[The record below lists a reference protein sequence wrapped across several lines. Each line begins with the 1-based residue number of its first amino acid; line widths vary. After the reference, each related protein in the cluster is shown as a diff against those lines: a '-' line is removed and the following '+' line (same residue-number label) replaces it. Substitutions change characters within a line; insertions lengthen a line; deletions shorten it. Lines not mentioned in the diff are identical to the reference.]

1 MKILQEGFAT
11 AECSDKTENLP
22 NAALEIFIS
31 IKDHSGRMEIIM
43 SHTLKIKKLSPDA
56 VIPKQATRGSA
67 GMDLSACIKEDVVIR
82 PGEIKM
88 IGTGLAVSPD
98 TEECVLLI
106 YARSGL
112 ACKNGIA
119 PANCVGVV
127 DSDYRGEIKVA
138 LINHGKEDFTVTPGM
153 RIAQLVM
160 TPVILPV
167 IEQVTEL
174 DDTERSTGGFGST
187 GK

>member
-1 MKILQEGFAT
+1 MNHI
-11 AECSDKTENLP
+11 
-22 NAALEIFIS
+22 
-31 IKDHSGRMEIIM
+31 
-43 SHTLKIKKLSPDA
+43 LKIKKLNENA
-56 VIPKQATRGSA
+56 IVPKQATKGSA
-67 GMDLSACIKEDVVIR
+67 GMDLSACLEEDVVIK

-88 IGTGLAVSPD
+88 IPTGLAAAPD
-98 TEECVLLI
+98 TDECVLLI

-112 ACKNGIA
+112 ASKHGIA

-138 LINHGKEDFTVTPGM
+138 LINHGKEDFVVSHGM

-160 TPVILPV
+160 TPVILPQIAEV
-167 IEQVTEL
+167 SEL
-174 DDTERSTGGFGST
+174 DETERSTGGFGST

>member
-1 MKILQEGFAT
+1 MKH
-11 AECSDKTENLP
+11 K
-22 NAALEIFIS
+22 
-31 IKDHSGRMEIIM
+31 
-43 SHTLKIKKLSPDA
+43 LKIKKLNENA
-56 VIPKQATRGSA
+56 VIPMQATAGSA
-67 GMDLSACIKEDVVIR
+67 GMDLYACIESDVVIR

-88 IGTGLAVSPD
+88 IGTGIAAAPD
-98 TEECVLLI
+98 TDECVLLI

-112 ACKNGIA
+112 ASKHGIA

-138 LINHGKEDFTVTPGM
+138 LINHGKEDFTVTDKM

-160 TPVILPV
+160 TPVILPE
-167 IEQVTEL
+167 ITESEEL
-174 DDTERSTGGFGST
+174 DETDRSSGGFGST